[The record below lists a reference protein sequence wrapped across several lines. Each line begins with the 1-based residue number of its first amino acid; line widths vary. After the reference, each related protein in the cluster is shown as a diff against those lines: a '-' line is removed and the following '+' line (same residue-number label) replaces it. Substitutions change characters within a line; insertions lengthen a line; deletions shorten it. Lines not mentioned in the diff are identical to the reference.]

1 MTRIPFLTTAFAVL
15 MTLVAGAAAAQDT
28 PVARILVVDFQ
39 RVNNDSLVGQDIA
52 AQMQSFRV
60 DMEGRQ
66 RELQEALRSKVEELQ
81 AQRNMLSE
89 EVLQERVQG
98 IQQEEQAANQEVR
111 DLMNRGQN
119 AMQQARLEVRRVL
132 RPIIKGI
139 MEERDATMVLDKNIV
154 SQHVSGLDVTT
165 AVIERLDAEMA
176 SFDVNLPTK
185 GEGGN

>member
-1 MTRIPFLTTAFAVL
+1 MRRTPLITTLLAAL
-15 MTLVAGAAAAQDT
+15 MALAAGSAQAQDT

-39 RVNNDSLVGQDIA
+39 RVNQDSLVGQDIS

-66 RELQEALRSKVEELQ
+66 RELQDALRSKVEELQ

-89 EVLQERVQG
+89 EVLQQRVQG

-154 SQHVSGLDVTT
+154 SQHASGLDVTT
-165 AVIERLDAEMA
+165 VVIERLDEEME
-176 SFDVNLPTK
+176 SYDVQLPT
-185 GEGGN
+185 EQSSN